1 MQVKF
6 YSTLLQSNI
15 KRRCEASR
23 QSYVVWG
30 CIQANIETTVRG
42 LYKQPAPKASR
53 FTGHCD
59 DLDGKKGP
67 RQAAADT
74 FSKTTCEVAKY
85 VGHFQA
91 ALGLNPHV
99 RAEVPYGRYA

>member
-1 MQVKF
+1 M
-6 YSTLLQSNI
+6 TWTERN
-15 KRRCEASR
+15 
-23 QSYVVWG
+23 
-30 CIQANIETTVRG
+30 T
-42 LYKQPAPKASR
+42 
-53 FTGHCD
+53 
-59 DLDGKKGP
+59 GP

>member
-1 MQVKF
+1 VKPPDKVT
-6 YSTLLQSNI
+6 SSGD
-15 KRRCEASR
+15 A
-23 QSYVVWG
+23 
-30 CIQANIETTVRG
+30 
-42 LYKQPAPKASR
+42 YKQTLKQRSVASTSSQHQKHPGSQDIVMTWTER
-53 FTGHCD
+53 NT
-59 DLDGKKGP
+59 GP